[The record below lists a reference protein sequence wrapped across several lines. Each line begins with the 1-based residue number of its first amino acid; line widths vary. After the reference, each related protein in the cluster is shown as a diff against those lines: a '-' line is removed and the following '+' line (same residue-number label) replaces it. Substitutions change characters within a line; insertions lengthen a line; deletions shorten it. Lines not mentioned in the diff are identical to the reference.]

1 MRITSYLSDETI
13 HQIFDLIEQDI
24 NNAIWLLLI
33 KDRDLMEGELSVE
46 LKIHR
51 WGIRP
56 EKSVGKLAQDRLI
69 FAPFYAMIIVWKI

>member
-24 NNAIWLLLI
+24 NNAIWLGLL

-51 WGIRP
+51 
-56 EKSVGKLAQDRLI
+56 
-69 FAPFYAMIIVWKI
+69 